1 MTSIART
8 LTLSL
13 GMAAAVIFFAALGLV
28 FWLFIAKE
36 PERSA
41 CFAAAYVLGRAT
53 EVNPGNSLTVR
64 PTARLE
70 ELNPK
75 ARICGTSDASGMPE
89 RLPGRRLFSRIR
101 LRTDDARW
109 RYRTTPDVNPALRR
123 GGLISFFRKQCA
135 SRPA

>member
-13 GMAAAVIFFAALGLV
+13 GTAAAVIFFAALGLV
-28 FWLFIAKE
+28 FWLFIAQE

-53 EVNPGNSLTVR
+53 DINPGDRLTVR

-70 ELNPK
+70 ELKSQSPDLWYVVAYAMGQAN
-75 ARICGTSDASGMPE
+75 SGANA
-89 RLPGRRLFSRIR
+89 GRRCRFHCPLSDRAVFPCSSRSTR
-101 LRTDDARW
+101 RARSAW
-109 RYRTTPDVNPALRR
+109 SSCTAA
-123 GGLISFFRKQCA
+123 A
-135 SRPA
+135 SPNS